1 MALVESFNLLV
12 WDWLTQFGVNNYTI
26 GLMKI
31 FKQAKNLLV
40 GTTEFYFYINGK
52 IQDGGSEGGSVSS
65 GAFGFI
71 FPIAPASFGICK
83 AIGDFY
89 NIEIYPKYIMI
100 MVIFILVC
108 IYLFYR
114 RNDKG
119 NKIFRKYDNKKINT
133 WYYILPLFFCNTGI
147 IILAHYF
154 TLLTAIMIPN

>member
-1 MALVESFNLLV
+1 M
-12 WDWLTQFGVNNYTI
+12 I
-26 GLMKI
+26 GLIKI

-100 MVIFILVC
+100 MVIFILAC
-108 IYLFYR
+108 IYLFFIR
-114 RNDKG
+114 IALILLFAVLFLFVNELA
-119 NKIFRKYDNKKINT
+119 DNFL
-133 WYYILPLFFCNTGI
+133 YSYLML
-147 IILAHYF
+147 
-154 TLLTAIMIPN
+154 

>member
-1 MALVESFNLLV
+1 M
-12 WDWLTQFGVNNYTI
+12 I

-52 IQDGGSEGGSVSS
+52 IQEGGSEGGSVSS

-119 NKIFRKYDNKKINT
+119 NKIFRKYENKKNQQMVLYT
-133 WYYILPLFFCNTGI
+133 ATFFCNTGI
-147 IILAHYF
+147 IILAHF
-154 TLLTAIMIPN
+154 IILLC

>member
-1 MALVESFNLLV
+1 M
-12 WDWLTQFGVNNYTI
+12 NNYTI

-71 FPIAPASFGICK
+71 FPIAPASVGICK

-114 RNDKG
+114 RNSSE
-119 NKIFRKYDNKKINT
+119 NMITKKSTN
-133 WYYILPLFFCNTGI
+133 GI
-147 IILAHYF
+147 IYCHFFL
-154 TLLTAIMIPN
+154 

>member
-1 MALVESFNLLV
+1 M
-12 WDWLTQFGVNNYTI
+12 NNYMI

-71 FPIAPASFGICK
+71 FPIAPASVGICK

-108 IYLFYR
+108 IYR
-114 RNDKG
+114 SIGVTTKE
-119 NKIFRKYDNKKINT
+119 IKYSENMITKKSTN
-133 WYYILPLFFCNTGI
+133 GI
-147 IILAHYF
+147 IYCHFFL
-154 TLLTAIMIPN
+154 

>member
-1 MALVESFNLLV
+1 M
-12 WDWLTQFGVNNYTI
+12 NNYMI

-83 AIGDFY
+83 AIRDFY

-119 NKIFRKYDNKKINT
+119 NKIFRKYDNKKINK
-133 WYYILPLFFCNTGI
+133 WYYILPLFFVI
-147 IILAHYF
+147 QASLSSLIIL
-154 TLLTAIMIPN
+154 LC

>member
-1 MALVESFNLLV
+1 
-12 WDWLTQFGVNNYTI
+12 
-26 GLMKI
+26 MKI

-89 NIEIYPKYIMI
+89 NTLIPQHYN
-100 MVIFILVC
+100 LT
-108 IYLFYR
+108 LF
-114 RNDKG
+114 
-119 NKIFRKYDNKKINT
+119 
-133 WYYILPLFFCNTGI
+133 LSS
-147 IILAHYF
+147 
-154 TLLTAIMIPN
+154 

>member
-12 WDWLTQFGVNNYTI
+12 WEWLTLFRVNNYMI

-71 FPIAPASFGICK
+71 FPIAPASFI
-83 AIGDFY
+83 IL
-89 NIEIYPKYIMI
+89 KYIQSI
-100 MVIFILVC
+100 S
-108 IYLFYR
+108 
-114 RNDKG
+114 
-119 NKIFRKYDNKKINT
+119 
-133 WYYILPLFFCNTGI
+133 
-147 IILAHYF
+147 
-154 TLLTAIMIPN
+154 

>member
-1 MALVESFNLLV
+1 MALVETFNLLV
-12 WDWLTQFGVNNYTI
+12 WEWLTPFGVNNYMI

-119 NKIFRKYDNKKINT
+119 NKIFRKYDNKKINK
-133 WYYILPLFFCNTGI
+133 WYYILPLFFVI
-147 IILAHYF
+147 QASLSSLIIL
-154 TLLTAIMIPN
+154 LC